1 MKLFKK
7 LGAVALAGVMIFS
20 LAACGSTGTE
30 KVKITNENVGTVL
43 TDAKNRLT
51 KLNELSAE
59 MTVNV
64 GLGSQGATSLG
75 VTKAT
80 IRDMK
85 DPVLKEIIVK
95 TSQDGVEAEDAL
107 EVYIKED
114 GEKYTLY
121 TTYEGEWYKQDIE
134 SFYVGY
140 LFSQYYV
147 TENAVKLLDN
157 IENAKVEGE
166 ENGLT
171 KVSCE
176 VPTENVF
183 SLVDGTGAFSY
194 LFESLNQAFFNITEP
209 VKANMW
215 LDETGMLVKY
225 EIDYTNALQDVLN
238 NIYGSYGAN
247 LSGMLE
253 VSQYTIAVE
262 MADFDALEGFDLPEN
277 VKNAQEFANL
287 EDGVI
292 TIDE

>member
-7 LGAVALAGVMIFS
+7 LGAVVLAGVMIFS
-20 LAACGSTGTE
+20 LAACGSSSGE
-30 KVKITNENVGTVL
+30 KVKITNENIGTVL
-43 TDAKNRLT
+43 TNAKNRLT

-64 GLGSQGATSLG
+64 GLGSQGVTSLG

-85 DPVLKEIIVK
+85 DPVLKEIVVK
-95 TSQDGVEAEDAL
+95 TTQDGVEAEDAL

-114 GEKYTLY
+114 DGKYTLY

-140 LFSQYYV
+140 LFNQYYI

-157 IENAKVEGE
+157 IEDAKVEGE

-209 VKANMW
+209 VKVNMW

-225 EIDYTNALQDVLN
+225 EIDYKSALQDVLN
-238 NIYGSYGAN
+238 SIYGSYGASI
-247 LSGMLE
+247 SGVLE
-253 VSQYTIAVE
+253 VSEYNIAVE